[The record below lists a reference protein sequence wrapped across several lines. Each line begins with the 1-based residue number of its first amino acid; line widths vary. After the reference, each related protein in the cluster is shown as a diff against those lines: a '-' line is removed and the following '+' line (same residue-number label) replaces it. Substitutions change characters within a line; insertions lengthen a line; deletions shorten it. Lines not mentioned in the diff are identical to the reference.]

1 MKSWSAKFDDSLMD
15 IGHYFGAVQ
24 NIFRWLIIYFTS
36 YFTTTCHCHRLGHG
50 SIAVFQIGNQ
60 GWSSLPSED
69 SECCRLFP
77 SFGFI
82 ITLRALFHPK
92 LTPNFEMV
100 ADFVDEQY
108 VGAILLL
115 WHQTLS
121 RIKFEQCHF
130 WELAYRHIGLE
141 HRTTFDPQMGR
152 PTFQQTPIFRSDP
165 ADNGVLYL
173 MLACY
178 ILVFHFVTENR
189 EFKNNLLVNI
199 SPYFSSKV
207 TKNRSSRR
215 F

>member
-1 MKSWSAKFDDSLMD
+1 MLCATWWFQVPGRQPPLPESTRRLRWSHGQPSLMIHWWTLD
-15 IGHYFGAVQ
+15 IGHHFCAVQ
-24 NIFRWLIIYFTS
+24 NLFRWLIIYFTP
-36 YFTTTCHCHRLGHG
+36 YFTTTCRCHRLGHG

-130 WELAYRHIGLE
+130 WELAYRHIGL
-141 HRTTFDPQMGR
+141 
-152 PTFQQTPIFRSDP
+152 
-165 ADNGVLYL
+165 
-173 MLACY
+173 
-178 ILVFHFVTENR
+178 
-189 EFKNNLLVNI
+189 
-199 SPYFSSKV
+199 
-207 TKNRSSRR
+207 
-215 F
+215 